1 MKIWQAIDWNAA
13 GQFLIALG
21 TRMKKSQGMKILKN
35 RSVDSMGV
43 GVGLVMAAWWVLQFS
58 GLPKPLQ
65 EFVDAGNSL
74 GEVRAALVRV
84 ERNTDRANEQLQ
96 DLSLDLERYKDS
108 HARTHRTLNR
118 TLKNG
123 APD

>member
-1 MKIWQAIDWNAA
+1 MKIWQAIDWNAT

-65 EFVDAGNSL
+65 EFVDAGHSIS
-74 GEVRAALVRV
+74 EVRAALARV
-84 ERNTDRANEQLQ
+84 ELNTQHTNEQLQ
-96 DLSLDLERYKDS
+96 DLSLDFERYKDN
-108 HARTHRTLNR
+108 HARTHSHLNR
-118 TLKNG
+118 MLKNG
-123 APD
+123 TPD

>member
-1 MKIWQAIDWNAA
+1 MKIWQAIDWNAT

-74 GEVRAALVRV
+74 GEVRAALARV
-84 ERNTDRANEQLQ
+84 ELNTQHTNEQLQ
-96 DLSLDLERYKDS
+96 DLSLDLERYKDN
-108 HARTHRTLNR
+108 HARTHSHLNR
-118 TLKNG
+118 MLKNG
-123 APD
+123 YPD